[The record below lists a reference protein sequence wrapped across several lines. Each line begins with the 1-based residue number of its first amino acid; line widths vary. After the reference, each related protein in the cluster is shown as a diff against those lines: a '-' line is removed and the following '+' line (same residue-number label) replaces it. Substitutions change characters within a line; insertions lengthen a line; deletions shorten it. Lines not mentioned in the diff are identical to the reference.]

1 MRWRQKIT
9 ARKIH
14 QGFTPSDSFTPEYG
28 SKQNLAEIG
37 LVMRRSERWL
47 PHLGLS
53 TKVRVR
59 GIPFVKSGHIGGCIT
74 TFVKCSSAQ
83 WYTTLVYSVYR
94 SLAKRVHLRTYGK
107 RKWNADLLM
116 RLSIYYVITF
126 DDHHLERVLRTSGN
140 PRKAVE
146 KLAHQ
151 MDDQKRFLYGQ
162 TCLHVSWLKSRGSKI
177 PRVKS
182 ITKCFIEEYRIFGL
196 RSYSI
201 SQQIV
206 DLLDWLSDPWIVGP
220 FRYVTARRALEAN

>member
-1 MRWRQKIT
+1 
-9 ARKIH
+9 
-14 QGFTPSDSFTPEYG
+14 
-28 SKQNLAEIG
+28 
-37 LVMRRSERWL
+37 
-47 PHLGLS
+47 
-53 TKVRVR
+53 
-59 GIPFVKSGHIGGCIT
+59 
-74 TFVKCSSAQ
+74 
-83 WYTTLVYSVYR
+83 
-94 SLAKRVHLRTYGK
+94 
-107 RKWNADLLM
+107 M